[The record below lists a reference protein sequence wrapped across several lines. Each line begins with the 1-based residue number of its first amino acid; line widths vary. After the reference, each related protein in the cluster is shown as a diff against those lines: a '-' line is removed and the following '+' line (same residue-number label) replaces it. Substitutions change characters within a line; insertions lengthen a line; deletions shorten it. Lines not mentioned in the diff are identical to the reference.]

1 LDSDRNR
8 PLDSSRISASQQPTL
23 RVSQSSSR
31 LHPQSSVER
40 SGASVERL
48 VTERPSVTR
57 YIRNPITHMEP
68 IRTEVYERPLVQ
80 NPPSVRYYYHQ
91 PVVST
96 VIHEERHIRE
106 SNSTSNVIN
115 QKALNT
121 EEVDSIK
128 RIKERNEEL
137 LELLRKNEHTKGETI
152 DHLRKSLESYY
163 DKMQNLE
170 EKYKKIMYEKNELIN
185 KLEEKNE
192 LLLSIQEKILE
203 LENELKEEKKR
214 TKAVH
219 VENLDLEAQK
229 KELDRNLQRLIQEYQ
244 SVAGSQDIN
253 RGELLARSNHFEEHS
268 KTLEIKVAALE
279 NELQNARRVINEYQE
294 RSNFDQRT
302 EQSTRSMNRESDYE
316 GLKERLKDL
325 QGARNRLESL
335 ESKLKSSQEIIENFE
350 SERNKCQSQLQLK
363 EEELRSARQ
372 NADDL
377 NRRLE
382 SQLFSERQEKERAHL
397 ITTELEALRNKKKN
411 SEEELLLAKISLQSS
426 EHERKRLEML
436 SDQLSTDI
444 HSMRK
449 LHEAT
454 VQTQRDLEYQ
464 LELKN
469 GKLQAAQNSNSKL
482 EAELHDLSA
491 DAKNKTHEI
500 VSLEK
505 IIESLKSALG
515 EKSKALSEER
525 SLSQGN
531 GAEGRQREDELTQVI
546 MNQEEYINKLETENE
561 ELRNS
566 IEQFEDLIN
575 LSREELLK
583 LTETN
588 KMLLYDN
595 ATFQARL
602 NKDTSQ
608 NNQTRNNEDK
618 LSTMN
623 EQLTFQL
630 SRLILIVKGTYPEQ
644 AEG

>member
-1 LDSDRNR
+1 
-8 PLDSSRISASQQPTL
+8 
-23 RVSQSSSR
+23 
-31 LHPQSSVER
+31 
-40 SGASVERL
+40 
-48 VTERPSVTR
+48 
-57 YIRNPITHMEP
+57 
-68 IRTEVYERPLVQ
+68 
-80 NPPSVRYYYHQ
+80 
-91 PVVST
+91 
-96 VIHEERHIRE
+96 
-106 SNSTSNVIN
+106 
-115 QKALNT
+115 
-121 EEVDSIK
+121 
-128 RIKERNEEL
+128 
-137 LELLRKNEHTKGETI
+137 
-152 DHLRKSLESYY
+152 
-163 DKMQNLE
+163 
-170 EKYKKIMYEKNELIN
+170 
-185 KLEEKNE
+185 
-192 LLLSIQEKILE
+192 
-203 LENELKEEKKR
+203 
-214 TKAVH
+214 
-219 VENLDLEAQK
+219 
-229 KELDRNLQRLIQEYQ
+229 
-244 SVAGSQDIN
+244 
-253 RGELLARSNHFEEHS
+253 
-268 KTLEIKVAALE
+268 
-279 NELQNARRVINEYQE
+279 
-294 RSNFDQRT
+294 
-302 EQSTRSMNRESDYE
+302 
-316 GLKERLKDL
+316 
-325 QGARNRLESL
+325 
-335 ESKLKSSQEIIENFE
+335 
-350 SERNKCQSQLQLK
+350 
-363 EEELRSARQ
+363 
-372 NADDL
+372 
-377 NRRLE
+377 
-382 SQLFSERQEKERAHL
+382 
-397 ITTELEALRNKKKN
+397 
-411 SEEELLLAKISLQSS
+411 
-426 EHERKRLEML
+426 
-436 SDQLSTDI
+436 
-444 HSMRK
+444 MRK

-561 ELRNS
+561 ELRDS